1 MIFLKVSRLSDAMG
15 AKTKAG
21 NGSSAIVP
29 KPHQKNHNG
38 CREDD
43 QYNGNGFVETMLGIV
58 FQHDFSTSA
67 VYPFYPAISGQDDN
81 NPYDK
86 VYHHVVR
93 GKPVR
98 EKPRR

>member
-1 MIFLKVSRLSDAMG
+1 ML
-15 AKTKAG
+15 T
-21 NGSSAIVP
+21 IVP
-29 KPHQKNHNG
+29 KPHHKNQNG
-38 CREDD
+38 SREDD

-58 FQHDFSTSA
+58 FQHGVSTSA
-67 VYPFYPAISGQDDN
+67 VYPFNPAISGQNDN

>member
-1 MIFLKVSRLSDAMG
+1 ML
-15 AKTKAG
+15 T
-21 NGSSAIVP
+21 IVP

-38 CREDD
+38 SREDD

-58 FQHDFSTSA
+58 FQHGFSTSA
-67 VYPFYPAISGQDDN
+67 VYPFNPAISGQDDN

-93 GKPVR
+93 GKQAK